1 VPRKSPVAEGI
12 AMIAMTWLLADVITH
27 ADGLSELAW
36 FIECARDQRCHR
48 CGYKLATGRHVPPW
62 VGHDAG

>member
-1 VPRKSPVAEGI
+1 
-12 AMIAMTWLLADVITH
+12 MIAMTWLLADVITH